1 MYLHYVNAGSPH
13 RKPRGISTHCFKK
26 QTNRKAGEVTTI
38 TIMVIANAQ
47 RNRVKNQDIETLAL
61 YEDRFFQDFHL
72 KTEYPRYHIKLF

>member
-1 MYLHYVNAGSPH
+1 MLMLVVLTESPGALAH
-13 RKPRGISTHCFKK
+13 TALKNK

-61 YEDRFFQDFHL
+61 Y
-72 KTEYPRYHIKLF
+72 